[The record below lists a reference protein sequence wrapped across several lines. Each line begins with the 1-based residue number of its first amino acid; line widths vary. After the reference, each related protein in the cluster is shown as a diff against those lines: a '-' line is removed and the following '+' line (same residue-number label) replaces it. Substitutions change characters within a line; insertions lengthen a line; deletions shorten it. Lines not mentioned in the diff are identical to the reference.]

1 MSTELNLQDI
11 EISVE
16 TITERFG
23 GGEDV
28 KELEKEANAL
38 KDRMNLG
45 YNPTRDFSAERKRVY
60 ERVIDLLKLLDPDKF
75 KIKYTFDEN
84 ATINDPKT
92 LGYIQEAKEAIKN
105 MTISADQ
112 SKDAK
117 SEELARKKIGNLSEF
132 DFKTRDRKTIKIRS
146 IHPKHKMI
154 DLLWQ
159 EYFNKLQSNYQAYS
173 TSDFRTE
180 ERDYAILD
188 KILKD
193 TKGRYQPGFVDA
205 MRNVLMK

>member
-60 ERVIDLLKLLDPDKF
+60 ERVIDLLSNPLPIALRTGGSASSP
-75 KIKYTFDEN
+75 IPAAAPA
-84 ATINDPKT
+84 ATIT
-92 LGYIQEAKEAIKN
+92 L
-105 MTISADQ
+105 
-112 SKDAK
+112 
-117 SEELARKKIGNLSEF
+117 
-132 DFKTRDRKTIKIRS
+132 
-146 IHPKHKMI
+146 
-154 DLLWQ
+154 
-159 EYFNKLQSNYQAYS
+159 
-173 TSDFRTE
+173 
-180 ERDYAILD
+180 
-188 KILKD
+188 
-193 TKGRYQPGFVDA
+193 
-205 MRNVLMK
+205 